1 MCKLYSGA
9 QFYVAPDLSYMEV
22 DVDVHAYAY
31 LARKALQA
39 FIPRLGSV
47 VFETAFVIQARRA
60 ACLRSDG
67 VSCLP
72 AGAGAC
78 LPCNSDVLCQEGVCW
93 LHTTLFVFLHS
104 GHSMKKES
112 QAC

>member
-1 MCKLYSGA
+1 MARVSPQDDTRRPASRAAHVSEACTKQWCGA

-60 ACLRSDG
+60 ACLPFDG
-67 VSCLP
+67 VPCLP
-72 AGAGAC
+72 AGAGAW
-78 LPCNSDVLCQEGVCW
+78 LPCNGD
-93 LHTTLFVFLHS
+93 
-104 GHSMKKES
+104 
-112 QAC
+112 AID